1 MHIIYST
8 IIHKGGDYV
17 DINDFGNRL
26 AELRTAKNISAREMS
41 ISMGQSVS
49 YINQIENHLNF
60 PSMTSFFYICE
71 FLGITPKEF
80 FDFDNESEEKIDKSN
95 TFIPLECSPQL
106 VETLVNSLNKC
117 SDGQLQNIINLI
129 NGFDE

>member
-1 MHIIYST
+1 M
-8 IIHKGGDYV
+8 

-41 ISMGQSVS
+41 LSMGQSVS

-60 PSMTSFFYICE
+60 PSMSSFFYICE

-80 FDFDNESEEKIDKSN
+80 FDFDNESEKTHDKSN
-95 TFIPLECSPQL
+95 IVKPLECSPQL
-106 VETLVNSLNKC
+106 VETLVTSLNKC

-129 NGFDE
+129 EGFNN